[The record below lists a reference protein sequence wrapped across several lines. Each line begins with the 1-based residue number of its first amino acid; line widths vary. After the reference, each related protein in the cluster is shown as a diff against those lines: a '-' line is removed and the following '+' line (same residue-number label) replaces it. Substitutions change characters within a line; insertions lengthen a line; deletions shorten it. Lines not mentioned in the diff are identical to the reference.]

1 MNDLVSL
8 SDDEREVLIV
18 WNIDAMAHA
27 HDRDVATRHW
37 KRAHLLMAGRS
48 SAQQARLDRVT
59 HVKQAMVT
67 A

>member
-18 WNIDAMAHA
+18 WNIDEMAHA
-27 HDRDVATRHW
+27 HDRDVAERHW
-37 KRAHLLMAGRS
+37 KRADLLCKGRS
-48 SAQQARLDRVT
+48 PAQQARLNRVT
-59 HVKQAMVT
+59 HVKQAMVK